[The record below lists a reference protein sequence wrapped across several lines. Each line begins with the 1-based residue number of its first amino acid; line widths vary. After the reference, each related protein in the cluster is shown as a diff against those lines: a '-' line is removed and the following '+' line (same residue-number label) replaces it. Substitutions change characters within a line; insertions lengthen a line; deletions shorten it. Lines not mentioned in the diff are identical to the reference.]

1 MSIPGGLAV
10 GMTVGLIVTVLLSS
24 LVAKLLQTG
33 VLAQNQTG
41 YAVMG
46 LLLAASFAGAAVA
59 QGRVKH
65 RRRMICMLSG
75 GIYYLSLLAIT
86 ALFFGGQYTAMGVTA
101 LVVLAGCGTA
111 ALMCVRQG
119 RRGKAMHRKRH
130 GNRRL
135 TRMGK

>member
-10 GMTVGLIVTVLLSS
+10 GVTVGLIVTVLLSS

-65 RRRMICMLSG
+65 SRRMICMLSG

-111 ALMCVRQG
+111 ALMCVQQG
-119 RRGKAMHRKRH
+119 SGGKAMHRKRH
-130 GNRRL
+130 
-135 TRMGK
+135 